1 MNKLALQANVCY
13 NRGLN
18 IVVLGGTGNTPS
30 RLHLDWRCNVNT
42 VSPHAH
48 EGNTPLR
55 QCKNCPEGQQWHP
68 ATLEY
73 FPPEKKG
80 KYGLSS
86 CCRVCTRAKQN
97 RHRSKPERHERFL
110 AYMNEY
116 HDRPEVQEKQ
126 RAYNRLSETKERTRA
141 YRNEYRSRPE
151 TKAERRAYQQEYL
164 NLPHVQIH
172 KREWSQEYW
181 KHPRTRALY
190 QAYRQRRRASLRAA
204 EGSYTHEQIQ
214 EQYERQKGR
223 CYYCHEKVALN
234 AFHVYHVIPLSRGGS
249 NDISNI
255 VVSCATCNLS
265 KHNKLPHE
273 FFQGGR
279 LL

>member
-1 MNKLALQANVCY
+1 
-13 NRGLN
+13 
-18 IVVLGGTGNTPS
+18 
-30 RLHLDWRCNVNT
+30 
-42 VSPHAH
+42 
-48 EGNTPLR
+48 
-55 QCKNCPEGQQWHP
+55 
-68 ATLEY
+68 
-73 FPPEKKG
+73 
-80 KYGLSS
+80 
-86 CCRVCTRAKQN
+86 
-97 RHRSKPERHERFL
+97 
-110 AYMNEY
+110 MNEY

-141 YRNEYRSRPE
+141 YRNEYRNRPETKERVRAYYQRPETKARMNAFYAQPEQKVRRRAYAQEYLSRPE
-151 TKAERRAYQQEYL
+151 KKAERRAYQQEYL

-234 AFHVYHVIPLSRGGS
+234 AFHVDHVIPLSRGGS